1 MQLALVILAVL
12 LASAYLSY
20 GIWRSLSGSGCGGGC
35 GQQAKSGRRPLIAAN
50 ELTARLRAKNR
61 SNR

>member
-1 MQLALVILAVL
+1 MQLALVLLAVL

-20 GIWRSLSGSGCGGGC
+20 GIWRSLSGAGCGGGC
-35 GQQAKSGRRPLIAAN
+35 GRKAMPRRPLIATD
-50 ELTARLRAKNR
+50 ELTARLRAKNG